1 MEGSAKPAFHL
12 RFVAET
18 GLVRTRKDTAS
29 IRYNSFRHTVFADD
43 LFYEDVRKLRWGAGL
58 VVRYIPRDLR
68 VAVYE
73 HKDNV
78 NVGEADQY

>member
-43 LFYEDVRKLRWGAGL
+43 LFYEDVRKLR
-58 VVRYIPRDLR
+58 
-68 VAVYE
+68 
-73 HKDNV
+73 
-78 NVGEADQY
+78 